1 MRAVRIIV
9 SGHVQGVGFRAFTQQ
24 RASLLNLTGWVR
36 NLSDGSV
43 EIHAEGDDDKVNEF
57 LTWCRIGPRTAR
69 VDDVTAEDTR
79 PEGFSDFKRR

>member
-1 MRAVRIIV
+1 MRAVRVIV

-36 NLSDGSV
+36 NLSDDSV

-57 LTWCRIGPRTAR
+57 LTWCRIGPKAAR
-69 VDDVTAEDTR
+69 VDGVAVKDTR
-79 PEGFSDFKRR
+79 PEEFSDFVRR

>member
-24 RASLLNLTGWVR
+24 RASQLYLAGWVR

-43 EIHAEGDDDKVNEF
+43 EIHAEGDNDKVIEF
-57 LTWCRIGPRTAR
+57 LTWCHVGPRTAR
-69 VDDVTAEDTR
+69 VDGVTVEDTR